1 MRTSNRLRV
10 WTAVIIVVV
19 LYLLARFGL
28 GLYTDYLWFAHL
40 DFESVMVTSIWTRI
54 LVGVAVALPFAA
66 LFLINTLVA
75 RWQAVRSVLFFS
87 EETLVAQRFVIF
99 AIWGV
104 GLFLAWLV
112 GMAASNDWL
121 LFLRFFNQESFNLA
135 DPVFNKDVSFYIFSL
150 PVYRFIQTWLVICLF
165 LSLIGAVGIYA
176 LAQYNNLVEG
186 RLVVLP
192 YVQLHLSVLGALIFL
207 AFAIDHW
214 LDLFDLMYSDRGVAF
229 GASYTDVNVS
239 MTALWVMVVVAVVV
253 ALLLLANTFI
263 RRPALSLLA
272 VFVWVVVGIVGTGFV
287 PGLVQRYA
295 VEPNELARETPY
307 IQSNIRLTNLAY
319 GLDQVQERDFSRIEP
334 LTQAAVEAN
343 GNFLKN
349 IRLWDYRPL
358 EQTYQQIQ
366 AIRLYYQ
373 FADIDFDR
381 YFINGELRQLA
392 ISARELDK
400 SQLQSQTWVTER
412 MQFTHGYGVV
422 ANPVNEVTREG
433 LPRLWIKDLPPVSS
447 VDLTV
452 SRPEIYYGETSND
465 YVFVNTN
472 EREFS
477 YPSGDQNVFTNYEGR
492 GGVVLDSY
500 LKRLA
505 FALRLSDA
513 NMLLSTEFTPAS
525 RVMIYR
531 NIQERARRVAP
542 FLLYD
547 NDPYIV
553 IGPDGRLYWIQDAY
567 TTSNRFPY
575 AQPITFQS
583 GDITTRINYIRNS
596 VKIVID
602 AYDGSMTFYVVEPE
616 DPLIRSY
623 QAIFP
628 ELFTPMTEMPAWVRD
643 HMRYPEDI
651 FRIQSTL
658 YRTYHMR
665 DVNVFYNKEDLWEIP
680 EENFDGNIQPV
691 EPYYVTLKLPDTD
704 SNEFVL
710 IQPFTPNNRDN
721 LIGWM
726 AARSDGE
733 NYGELVTYRF
743 PKQELIFGPL
753 QIEARIDQDPEISAQ
768 ITLWDQG
775 GSQVIRGNLL
785 VLPIENSLF
794 YVEPLYLRAE
804 SGEIPELIRV
814 ILSSGDRIVMRETL
828 SQALV
833 ALFEDQKA
841 EPQVTTTQPPPAPSS
856 PPAVEEPTSSDDL
869 PLPGP
874 NVAELRTK
882 NVSELA
888 QLASD
893 HYAAAQR
900 ALQRSDWTTYGQE
913 LDRMAEVLDT
923 LVELTATTPQD

>member
-1 MRTSNRLRV
+1 MSTSSRLRI
-10 WTAVIIVVV
+10 WTAVIIFVV
-19 LYLLARFGL
+19 LFLLARFGV

-40 DFESVMVTSIWTRI
+40 DFESVMVTSIWARI
-54 LVGVAVALPFAA
+54 GVGVAVAIPFAA
-66 LFLINTLVA
+66 LFLVNTLVA
-75 RWQAVRSVLFFS
+75 RWQSVRSVLFFS
-87 EETLVAQRFVIF
+87 EETLVAQSFVVY
-99 AIWGV
+99 AIWAV

-121 LFLRFFNQESFNLA
+121 LFLRFYNQEAFNLVDPIFNQ
-135 DPVFNKDVSFYIFSL
+135 DVSFYIFSL

-165 LSLIGAVGIYA
+165 LSLIGTVVIYA
-176 LAQYNNLVEG
+176 LAQYNNLIEG

-207 AFAIDHW
+207 AFAFDHW

-229 GASYTDVNVS
+229 GASYTDVHVL

-263 RRPALSLLA
+263 RRPAVSLLA
-272 VFVWVVVGIVGTGFV
+272 VFVWIIVGIIGTGFI
-287 PGLVQRYA
+287 PGVVQRYV

-307 IQSNIRLTNLAY
+307 IESNIRLTTLAY
-319 GLDQVQERDFSRIEP
+319 GLDQVQERDFSQVEP
-334 LTQAAVEAN
+334 LTQVAVEAN
-343 GNFLKN
+343 DNFLKN

-373 FADIDFDR
+373 FADVDFDR
-381 YFINGELRQLA
+381 YIIDGELRQIAL
-392 ISARELDK
+392 SARELEK

-412 MQFTHGYGVV
+412 LQFTHGYGVV

-433 LPRLWIKDLPPVSS
+433 LPRLWIKDLPPVST

-452 SRPEIYYGETSND
+452 SRPEIYYGETNDD

-472 EREFS
+472 EREFN

-513 NMLLSTEFTPAS
+513 NMLLSTEFTPDS

-531 NIQERARRVAP
+531 NIQERTRRVAP

-547 NDPYIV
+547 NDPYLV
-553 IGPDGRLYWIQDAY
+553 IGPEGHLYWIQDAY

-583 GDITTRINYIRNS
+583 GEATNRINYIRNS

-602 AYDGSMTFYVVEPE
+602 AYDGTMTFYVVEPE

-623 QAIFP
+623 QTIFP
-628 ELFTPMTEMPAWVRD
+628 ELFTPMSEMPAWVRD

-680 EENFDGNIQPV
+680 EENFGGTTQPV
-691 EPYYVTLKLPDTD
+691 EPYYVTLKLPDTEG
-704 SNEFVL
+704 NEFVL

-775 GSQVIRGNLL
+775 GSEVIRGNLL
-785 VLPIENSLF
+785 VLPIENSLL

-804 SGEIPELIRV
+804 SGQIPELKRV
-814 ILSSGDRIVMRETL
+814 ILSTGDRIVMRETL
-828 SQALV
+828 SQALI
-833 ALFEDQKA
+833 ALFEDQ
-841 EPQVTTTQPPPAPSS
+841 EDEGPVTTSPPPAELSEAAEIDPTTVDA
-856 PPAVEEPTSSDDL
+856 PPLTTTSL
-869 PLPGP
+869 E
-874 NVAELRTK
+874 ELRTK
-882 NVSELA
+882 NISELA

-900 ALQRSDWTTYGQE
+900 ALQRGDWTTYGNE
-913 LDRMAEVLDT
+913 LDRMEEVLNT
-923 LVELTATTPQD
+923 LVELTAATPQD

>member
-1 MRTSNRLRV
+1 MSTSSRLRI
-10 WTAVIIVVV
+10 WTAVIIFVV
-19 LYLLARFGL
+19 LFLLARFGV

-40 DFESVMVTSIWTRI
+40 DFESVMVISIWSR
-54 LVGVAVALPFAA
+54 LVVGVAVALPFAA

-75 RWQAVRSVLFFS
+75 RWQSVRSVLFFS
-87 EETLVAQRFVIF
+87 EETLVAQSFVVY

-121 LFLRFFNQESFNLA
+121 LFLRFYNQEAFNLV
-135 DPVFNKDVSFYIFSL
+135 DPIFNRDVSFYVFSL

-165 LSLIGAVGIYA
+165 LSLIGTVVIYA
-176 LAQYNNLVEG
+176 LAQYNNLIEG

-207 AFAIDHW
+207 AFAFDHW

-229 GASYTDVNVS
+229 GASYTDVHVL
-239 MTALWVMVVVAVVV
+239 MTALWVRVVVALVV

-263 RRPALSLLA
+263 RRPAVSLLA
-272 VFVWVVVGIVGTGFV
+272 VFVWIIVGIIGTGFI
-287 PGLVQRYA
+287 PGVVQRYV

-307 IQSNIRLTNLAY
+307 IESNIRLTNLAY
-319 GLDQVQERDFSRIEP
+319 GLDQVQERDFSQVEP
-334 LTQAAVEAN
+334 LTQVAVEAN
-343 GNFLKN
+343 DNFLKN

-373 FADIDFDR
+373 FADVDFDR
-381 YFINGELRQLA
+381 YIIDGELRQIAL
-392 ISARELDK
+392 SARELEK

-412 MQFTHGYGVV
+412 LQFTHGYGVV

-433 LPRLWIKDLPPVSS
+433 LPRLWIKDLPPVST

-452 SRPEIYYGETSND
+452 SRPEIYYGETNDD

-472 EREFS
+472 EREFN

-492 GGVVLDSY
+492 GGVVLDSS

-513 NMLLSTEFTPAS
+513 NMLLSTEFTPDS

-531 NIQERARRVAP
+531 NIQERTRRVAP

-553 IGPDGRLYWIQDAY
+553 IGPEGHLYWIQDAY

-583 GDITTRINYIRNS
+583 GEATHRINYIRNS

-623 QAIFP
+623 QTIFP
-628 ELFTPMTEMPAWVRD
+628 KLFTPMSEMPAWVRD

-680 EENFDGNIQPV
+680 EENFGGTTQPV

-704 SNEFVL
+704 GNEFVL

-775 GSQVIRGNLL
+775 GSEVIRGNLL
-785 VLPIENSLF
+785 VLPIENSLL

-804 SGEIPELIRV
+804 NGQIPELKRV
-814 ILSSGDRIVMRETL
+814 ILSTGDRIVMRETL
-828 SQALV
+828 SQALI
-833 ALFEDQKA
+833 ALFEDQ
-841 EPQVTTTQPPPAPSS
+841 EDEGPVTTSPPPAELSEAAEIDPTTVDA
-856 PPAVEEPTSSDDL
+856 PPLTTTSL
-869 PLPGP
+869 E
-874 NVAELRTK
+874 ELRTK
-882 NVSELA
+882 NISELA

-900 ALQRSDWTTYGQE
+900 ALQRGDWTTSGNE
-913 LDRMAEVLDT
+913 LDSMEEALNT
-923 LVELTATTPQD
+923 LVELTAATP